1 MHSHVTQFSRAYAM
15 IEEVS
20 VHSHLLRMMAKQ
32 EGGCSPDVVS
42 YTTVIHGFLNEG
54 QLSTPSNLLHEMVEK
69 GVVPNVV
76 TYSSIIDG
84 LCTRGRSKEARKI
97 LDCAVVKGLK
107 PNIAAYSTMLH
118 GYATEGCLVDMT
130 NLYNLINAYAKC
142 GSVDQ
147 AIVTFEDMERQG
159 LPDAVTYSTM
169 INAFYRK
176 GRILGW
182 MMLLKNSTR

>member
-1 MHSHVTQFSRAYAM
+1 M
-15 IEEVS
+15 
-20 VHSHLLRMMAKQ
+20 
-32 EGGCSPDVVS
+32 
-42 YTTVIHGFLNEG
+42 
-54 QLSTPSNLLHEMVEK
+54 
-69 GVVPNVV
+69 
-76 TYSSIIDG
+76 
-84 LCTRGRSKEARKI
+84 
-97 LDCAVVKGLK
+97 DCASVEEAKKLEKFWICVVVKGLK
-107 PNIAAYSTMLH
+107 PIIAAYSTMLH

-176 GRILGW
+176 GRMDDAIEKFNQMINIWGYCRMYKLTGA
-182 MMLLKNSTR
+182 